1 MIDSKILSYANLF
14 FTLDQTHNDELSTPS
29 EHRMEP
35 LASILSHIIVYF
47 DCEDTLKP
55 QSAVDIQRFFQ
66 NSEKLKFISPL
77 FSDLNVIRKAIQN
90 KFGRTELTKFYNIDF
105 RNFRTVEDLIFTP
118 EYTSTSGFRLR
129 FS

>member
-1 MIDSKILSYANLF
+1 
-14 FTLDQTHNDELSTPS
+14 
-29 EHRMEP
+29 MEP

-90 KFGRTELTKFYNIDF
+90 KFGQTELTKFYNIDF

-129 FS
+129 FP